1 MKRSLTI
8 LLFVCCVGGTNNP
21 DMVVTLTM
29 PTNGSVVTNPVQ
41 LVATVSFKEKLAAPV
56 IDRIR

>member
-1 MKRSLTI
+1 MKRLLTI

-21 DMVVTLTM
+21 DMVVTLLT
-29 PTNGSVVTNPVQ
+29 PTNGAIVSNVIQ
-41 LVATVSFKEKLAAPV
+41 LTVSVSFKEKLAAPA